1 MGCDEP
7 SHRSGTRPRARRGR
21 ADVSAPR
28 RFAGYELLR
37 RVAVGGMAEVF
48 EARRL
53 GAAYDAP
60 TVAVKRLLPSAQE
73 DPDLVEMFRAEARLV
88 GCLRHPRL
96 ARLIEIG
103 QAAGSDYIAYDFLAG
118 VDLGAVLRVLVDRGE
133 GLGDLGVA
141 AVGVQVAG
149 VLAYVHGARGTRG
162 EELEIVHRDVSPQ
175 NLILAPDGALSL
187 IDFGIARYAGR
198 DIVTRG
204 GIFKGKQSYMSPEQV
219 RCEPLDARSDL
230 FSLGI
235 ILYEL
240 AAGRRLFRAES
251 MLETLERVESG
262 TVPALTTEA
271 PGVDEG
277 LARWIMRCL
286 ERAPETRPGN
296 AALLAEGLSA
306 TLGRLGGV
314 EVPPTEHLRRATSE
328 RLPDLFSAS
337 PAGEPLGAYKASL
350 HAAEFDGVETTDQ
363 KGDPDA
369 TKVFLG

>member
-1 MGCDEP
+1 M
-7 SHRSGTRPRARRGR
+7 SS
-21 ADVSAPR
+21 PR

-48 EARRL
+48 EARRP
-53 GAAYDAP
+53 GAAAGDP
-60 TVAVKRLLPSAQE
+60 TVAIKRLLPSAQE
-73 DPDLVEMFRAEARLV
+73 DPELVEMFRAEARLI

-96 ARLIEIG
+96 ARLMEIG

-118 VDLGAVLRVLVDRGE
+118 VDLGVVLRALVARGE
-133 GLGDLGVA
+133 GLGDAAVA
-141 AVGVQVAG
+141 AVGVQVAE
-149 VLAYVHGARGTRG
+149 VLAYVHGARGPQG
-162 EELEIVHRDVSPQ
+162 EPLEIVHRDVSPQ
-175 NLILAPDGALSL
+175 NLILARDGALSL

-198 DIVTRG
+198 DIITRG

-219 RCEPLDARSDL
+219 RREPLDARSDL

-262 TVPALTTEA
+262 AVPPLEDQA
-271 PGVDEG
+271 PGVDPD
-277 LARWIMRCL
+277 LARWTMACL
-286 ERAPETRPGN
+286 ERSPASRPRD
-296 AALLAEGLSA
+296 AAVLAEGLRA
-306 TLGRLGGV
+306 TLARLGGTSA
-314 EVPPTEHLRRATSE
+314 PPREHVRAATAAH
-328 RLPDLFSAS
+328 LVDIFSAA
-337 PAGEPLGAYKASL
+337 PTGEPLAAYGDAL